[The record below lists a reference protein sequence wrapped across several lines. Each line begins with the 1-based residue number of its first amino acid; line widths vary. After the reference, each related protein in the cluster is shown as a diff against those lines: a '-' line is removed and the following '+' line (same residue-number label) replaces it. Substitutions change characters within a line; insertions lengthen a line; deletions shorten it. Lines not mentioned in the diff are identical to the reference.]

1 MGLHPARG
9 FVQEIDTVGSSD
21 GQKCFS
27 EHLLVCL
34 SLVAVDGF
42 STVTHIC
49 RSGSKEVVVVVG
61 RYSALVIQ
69 VLASRRSVT

>member
-1 MGLHPARG
+1 
-9 FVQEIDTVGSSD
+9 VGSSD

-34 SLVAVDGF
+34 SLVAVDDF